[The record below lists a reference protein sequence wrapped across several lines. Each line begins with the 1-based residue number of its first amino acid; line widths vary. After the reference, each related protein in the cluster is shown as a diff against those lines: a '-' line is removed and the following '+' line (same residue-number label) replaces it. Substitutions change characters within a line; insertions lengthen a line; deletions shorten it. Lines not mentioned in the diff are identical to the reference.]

1 MLFWQGDYI
10 NSEYK
15 QWFKGQIEVMEA
27 YNGGVLFGNI
37 PGSTARE
44 IATLGLNAEIG
55 GDVEKAQVS
64 ARGNY
69 LATAFMLSSDMRR
82 YGELILSLKMTTQI
96 SKRTILKLS
105 RKCTG

>member
-37 PGSTARE
+37 LGATARE
-44 IATLGLNAEIG
+44 IATLGLDIEIG
-55 GDVEKAQVS
+55 GDMEKITGV
-64 ARGNY
+64 GKGKI
-69 LATAFMLSSDMRR
+69 LGTAFSGSVP
-82 YGELILSLKMTTQI
+82 
-96 SKRTILKLS
+96 
-105 RKCTG
+105 